1 MKTQASKG
9 QGEDQQGYTGGS
21 GPSREWPIHC
31 AGKHKDLVWLSDPWT
46 PVGARL
52 PGFGH
57 SRRKGADEQCQC
69 WKPDQRSLLER
80 MISVFAEVKSGERIL
95 AIIMSLNI
103 FLILNA
109 YYVLKPIRD
118 SLITNAELFGIG
130 GDELASYLAAGMA
143 FLLIFFVRAYAGL
156 ASRVNRIRLLNITT
170 TFIVACVLV
179 FFFLL
184 RYLRVGGLGIA
195 IAYFVWV
202 GMINFFIIAQFWSY
216 ANDLYSEKTRK
227 ALFAFIA
234 IGQSTGAILGA
245 SPARS
250 YGEEYTYRLLQMIEA
265 VRGSV
270 GLALLRY

>member
-1 MKTQASKG
+1 
-9 QGEDQQGYTGGS
+9 
-21 GPSREWPIHC
+21 
-31 AGKHKDLVWLSDPWT
+31 
-46 PVGARL
+46 
-52 PGFGH
+52 
-57 SRRKGADEQCQC
+57 
-69 WKPDQRSLLER
+69 